1 MQNRSSGSSSY
12 GHGGGDGGMHS
23 LANAIASGSAGG
35 SADGGGNI
43 AVPPLRASSSS
54 LSGPVAEYGMHS
66 TLPPPNLPRMYATPN
81 PIINNSSNNNQN
93 NINNSSTNY
102 GLPSPSALLMRAN
115 AANASESSSSSTTI
129 PMLPLPP
136 PANSVPAS
144 MAHFDSVSR
153 HPSGPPYPTAQDHSP
168 YGSSSSSSG
177 KRRISASG
185 AMPSVA
191 GTPDAAASQDEQ
203 DDDDSAAARK
213 KRSKTPR
220 ACDSCRRKKIRR
232 LRCDALPDTEPPICV
247 HCHSHHTACTW
258 FLPIAETRN
267 KRAKP
272 KQADDPSSAVAASQ
286 LAALSQAH
294 HRASSSGSP
303 SLPSPH
309 SSSSIAQYHYE
320 SHPSSANRPSFSS
333 NTQLVSHLPTQMQTQ
348 GLQESNP
355 IRRNREMRLVGPTS
369 ISHLMHS
376 TSTFPAERLSSVDS
390 KYSQSLTVDETGD
403 GFIRINGGGDYTGE
417 AGGPDAPPQAIQG
430 LDSPVAEQLLNHYF
444 TTHSRHFPVVTRA
457 DFAANKKTSILLF
470 NTLCGISALSHHV
483 APGILRTIKGTI
495 RATLREQDFLDDS
508 SMSNIQALLV
518 YAFSLEL
525 EKKTPA
531 SKTWNL
537 LGVAIRMAQ
546 DLGLHRKFGTEKK
559 LQSEADHCELRRRVW
574 GGCLIADRWIA
585 AIVSPETTG
594 PFRRLL
600 PVLADVKS
608 LRLQYGCPMM
618 IDLADCDCL
627 LPSVFDIRPGT
638 DFDAERKP
646 YLFNGALI
654 SLSILLGR
662 IIKAIYS
669 PTGIMTL
676 SASDA
681 TSLFD
686 DLEHWVSGLP
696 SELRF
701 NGPNKSTAEQGFLR
715 LLYLPVKFL
724 VTRPFMS
731 ISFQLPKRFT
741 HLSIGVVEWGQLE
754 TESREAIEWVDKN
767 EAVLEG
773 WDQGVLIAT
782 LWLVFSG
789 IYAFFI
795 ASLVQ
800 YHSHIRRRDAE
811 PLATLKLARDI
822 MKRVVVPDGETH
834 LRYKISEILHLLYQT
849 ALSVQKWA
857 PEAAEGMSPA
867 SGSNTS
873 AIATLN
879 PTPGVRQREQDWHL
893 KYVDKKGTNGVSYF
907 RTERRTPSVTSSP
920 TSVAGAMGG
929 QAGSSVAGGSATSP
943 LEPAESNGLLRHS
956 PPLAYETSMRS
967 MHLEGE
973 ENAGPKEETPARS
986 VTGSTTFVESPRQN
1000 RLRSDAVPAEGNG
1013 RRANDATSNPTPTPG
1028 DFAAMNFN
1036 PMLNFSTVANNA
1048 NNPND
1053 LNNTVGGSESN
1064 VQNASIN
1071 QAQGNNAVASNMFL
1085 GGVAGHHFDPFGFNT
1100 HPEMMNGG
1108 LAGAG
1113 NMMLPPENIF
1123 DVDSW
1128 SSFFQNVPGMP
1139 APEF

>member
-1 MQNRSSGSSSY
+1 MY
-12 GHGGGDGGMHS
+12 S
-23 LANAIASGSAGG
+23 LANAIASGSGNG
-35 SADGGGNI
+35 SAHGM
-43 AVPPLRASSSS
+43 PPLRASSSAS
-54 LSGPVAEYGMHS
+54 LGGGSIADYGIHS
-66 TLPPPNLPRMYATPN
+66 TLPPPNLPRMYPN
-81 PIINNSSNNNQN
+81 PNSALSSSSNSGQN
-93 NINNSSTNY
+93 GMNNSSTNY
-102 GLPSPSALLMRAN
+102 GLPSPSALLKRAN
-115 AANASESSSSSTTI
+115 AANAANAATGSSSPSSSSI
-129 PMLPLPP
+129 PIVPLPP
-136 PANSVPAS
+136 PANSLPAS
-144 MAHFDSVSR
+144 LAHYDSMSR
-153 HPSGPPYPTAQDHSP
+153 HPSGAPPLATAQDHSP
-168 YGSSSSSSG
+168 YGSSSSSTG

-185 AMPSVA
+185 STINVA
-191 GTPDAAASQDEQ
+191 GTPDAAGSQDEQ
-203 DDDDSAAARK
+203 DDEDSASAKK

-220 ACDSCRRKKIRR
+220 A
-232 LRCDALPDTEPPICV
+232 CDALPDTEPPICV

-267 KRAKP
+267 KRSKP

-294 HRASSSGSP
+294 HRASSAGSQ
-303 SLPSPH
+303 SVASPH
-309 SSSSIAQYHYE
+309 TSSSIGQYHYE
-320 SHPSSANRPSFSS
+320 AHPSSANRPSFSS
-333 NTQLVSHLPTQMQTQ
+333 TTPLAGHLPTQMQTQ
-348 GLQESNP
+348 GNQDSDP
-355 IRRNREMRLVGPTS
+355 FRRNREMRIVGPTS

-376 TSTFPAERLSSVDS
+376 TSTFPAERLNSVDS

-417 AGGPDAPPQAIQG
+417 AGGPDAHPQAIQG

-470 NTLCGISALSHHV
+470 NTLCGISGLSHHV

-495 RATLREQDFLDDS
+495 RAILREQDFLDDS

-585 AIVSPETTG
+585 AI
-594 PFRRLL
+594 
-600 PVLADVKS
+600 
-608 LRLQYGCPMM
+608 YGCPMM

-638 DFDAERKP
+638 EFDAERKP

-676 SASDA
+676 SAADA

-715 LLYLPVKFL
+715 LLYLPAKFL

-731 ISFQLPKRFT
+731 ISFQLPKRFA
-741 HLSIGVVEWGQLE
+741 HLSVGVVEWGQLE
-754 TESREAIEWVDKN
+754 AESREAIEWVDKN

-773 WDQGVLIAT
+773 WFV
-782 LWLVFSG
+782 G

-795 ASLVQ
+795 ASLIQ

-867 SGSNTS
+867 SGSNTT

-893 KYVDKKGTNGVSYF
+893 KYVDKKGTNEVSYF
-907 RTERRTPSVTSSP
+907 RSERRTPSATSSP
-920 TSVAGAMGG
+920 ASAVGPSGT
-929 QAGSSVAGGSATSP
+929 QAGSSVAGGSAISP

-956 PPLAYETSMRS
+956 LPLGNESSIRS
-967 MHLEGE
+967 THQEGE
-973 ENAGPKEETPARS
+973 ENAGPMDETPAQS
-986 VTGSTTFVESPRQN
+986 VTGSTAVESPGQTDRM
-1000 RLRSDAVPAEGNG
+1000 REDGAPTDGDDRPADEP
-1013 RRANDATSNPTPTPG
+1013 TSTPMPTPG
-1028 DFAAMNFN
+1028 DFATMNFN
-1036 PMLNFSTVANNA
+1036 PMLNFAAATTNANDPSNNA
-1048 NNPND
+1048 D
-1053 LNNTVGGSESN
+1053 GAGSTSA
-1064 VQNASIN
+1064 NASIN
-1071 QAQGNNAVASNMFL
+1071 PGAQGNTSASSNMFL

-1100 HPEMMNGG
+1100 HPEMMNGCF
-1108 LAGAG
+1108 AGAGG

-1139 APEF
+1139 APKF